1 MLNLRNGEELQ
12 RQLEA
17 PEGRLSALLKQSDDR
32 VVTQA
37 LFSAAFGRDPS
48 AKESMA
54 VQESLQGGPRE
65 EVFKDLFWALLNSA
79 EFTFNH

>member
-1 MLNLRNGEELQ
+1 
-12 RQLEA
+12 
-17 PEGRLSALLKQSDDR
+17 
-32 VVTQA
+32 
-37 LFSAAFGRDPS
+37 
-48 AKESMA
+48 MA